1 MGSRSTAARGV
12 GPATEEEEEV
22 GVEEGEGPE
31 DAHAPEL
38 GRAHHAQRLAVHGEA
53 EAVGLARRRRR
64 QPSREVCTD
73 RTHESSIWSL
83 ERFANYKSFFF
94 SACVPLIG
102 SEVFLWASCCSGQ
115 NRLNDQSTWGMS
127 YTAAPIRGSPIS
139 SLHSRYP
146 LFLRCSYPISSS
158 SDLLSRS
165 PAPFSF
171 PGHHSPILG
180 LLKFCTPRI
189 RALGPPL
196 PPDRGSNATGTVSSS
211 ASKLQGRGIH
221 HHESGVVLL
230 IWSTP
235 SRSSSKR
242 TAARTPSPPYPCC
255 PEVAVWVRLLGG
267 GRTAC

>member
-1 MGSRSTAARGV
+1 M
-12 GPATEEEEEV
+12 
-22 GVEEGEGPE
+22 
-31 DAHAPEL
+31 
-38 GRAHHAQRLAVHGEA
+38 
-53 EAVGLARRRRR
+53 
-64 QPSREVCTD
+64 
-73 RTHESSIWSL
+73 
-83 ERFANYKSFFF
+83 
-94 SACVPLIG
+94 PLIG

-127 YTAAPIRGSPIS
+127 YTAAPIRGSRIS

-211 ASKLQGRGIH
+211 ASKLQGRRIH
-221 HHESGVVLL
+221 HQESGVVLL

-267 GRTAC
+267 GRTVC